1 MKGGLKIFFLLLAA
15 VSTVCA
21 QLGKDSLTFSA
32 HTFSD
37 RILLNTFDKQ
47 LNTYNFNT
55 TFRTYFT
62 GEKIFFGIRENFG
75 STVINSTTKNIKDE
89 QYLWALGQ
97 YSISEFF
104 KLGLHFNNN
113 IYSDDRDLGINQ
125 ASVLTSSLFLKFMPL
140 KNVEVTPYGG
150 VSQNNQIG
158 EKDNGFIYGMEA
170 NIDKYTTGDFDL
182 SSLMKFQNED
192 ISPRKN
198 TFSYINF
205 DVNNTF
211 EENFHN
217 TISAFY
223 SQQRRDFYFTADP
236 VTAAEF
242 NITNNIQS
250 RTESSYYFQDRIK
263 FLPASSPLS
272 LDFQGRVAWRGI
284 DRNTRYISVTNIANS
299 NYDTHIE
306 EFRLEFASAAD
317 YVTDN
322 FILALRFS
330 YSERDEKH
338 QPVRYDG
345 LSNLLYNDR
354 IQTEEQ
360 KNNNSQL
367 ANISIQSRI
376 NLSRSDRITF
386 SLFHRKLRYDTP
398 SILNFDD
405 RDELLSIGR
414 ILYEKEF
421 TRFFKIFF
429 NLEGNINKIVYIF
442 AERSSNNNV
451 KRIAK
456 FASGGV
462 FTTENFTSSN
472 SAEVSANYT
481 VFDYE
486 ELNPNFRSYS
496 FRQLVLR
503 DSSSLKLQKKL
514 RLFVTGYIKLSEQGD
529 FKWSNFTS
537 NPVRYLQEQYAEPK
551 LFFDDRDLSLGI
563 GIRYFSLSTYN
574 VQSGSEKIKV
584 SDYTSIG
591 PLSEISYAV
600 GERIILKV
608 YGWYEF
614 IKTEDNSRREM
625 ANLSLKLSYKF

>member
-1 MKGGLKIFFLLLAA
+1 MNVGRKILFLVCLLSSS
-15 VSTVCA
+15 VFA
-21 QLGKDSLTFSA
+21 QLGRDSLTFSSQ
-32 HTFSD
+32 TFSE
-37 RILLNTFDKQ
+37 RLFLNTFDKR

-55 TFRTYFT
+55 TFRNYFV
-62 GEKIFFGIRENFG
+62 GDKIFFGIRENFG
-75 STVINSTTKNIKDE
+75 STIINSTTKNIKDE

-97 YSISEFF
+97 YTLSEVF

-125 ASVLTSSLFLKFMPL
+125 ASVLTSSFFAKYIPL
-140 KNVEVTPYGG
+140 KNIEVTPYIGF
-150 VSQNNQIG
+150 SQNSQIG
-158 EKDNGFIYGMEA
+158 EKDNGFIYGTEA
-170 NIDKYTTGDFDL
+170 NIDKFITGDFEL

-198 TFSYINF
+198 TFRYINF

-223 SQQRRDFYFTADP
+223 SQQRKDFYFTADSA
-236 VTAAEF
+236 TAAEF

-250 RTESSYYFQDRIK
+250 RTESSYYLQDRIK
-263 FLPASSPLS
+263 FLPTNSPLS
-272 LDFQGRVAWRGI
+272 LDVQGRVVWRGI
-284 DRNTRYISVTNIANS
+284 DRNTRYISLSSVANS

-322 FILALRFS
+322 LNLAFRFS

-338 QPVRYDG
+338 QPMRYDE
-345 LSNLLYNDR
+345 LSNSVYNER
-354 IQTEEQ
+354 VSIEEQ
-360 KNNNSQL
+360 KNNTSQL
-367 ANISIQSRI
+367 ANISILSKI

-398 SILNFDD
+398 SVLNFDD

-421 TRFFKIFF
+421 TRFFRIFF
-429 NLEGNINKIVYIF
+429 NFEGNINKIVHIF

-456 FASGGV
+456 FSTGGI
-462 FTTENFTSSN
+462 FATERFTSSN

-503 DSSSLKLQKKL
+503 DSSSLRMQRKL
-514 RLFVTGYIKLSEQGD
+514 RLFFTGYIKISEQGD

-537 NPVRYLQEQYAEPK
+537 NPVRYLSEQYAEPK
-551 LFFDDRDLSLGI
+551 LFFDEQSLSLGI

-574 VQSGSEKIKV
+574 VQNGSDKTKV

-591 PLSEISYAV
+591 PLSEISYVV

-614 IKTEDNSRREM
+614 IKTEDNTNREM

>member
-1 MKGGLKIFFLLLAA
+1 ME
-15 VSTVCA
+15 
-21 QLGKDSLTFSA
+21 
-32 HTFSD
+32 
-37 RILLNTFDKQ
+37 
-47 LNTYNFNT
+47 
-55 TFRTYFT
+55 FT
-62 GEKIFFGIRENFG
+62 
-75 STVINSTTKNIKDE
+75 
-89 QYLWALGQ
+89 
-97 YSISEFF
+97 
-104 KLGLHFNNN
+104 
-113 IYSDDRDLGINQ
+113 
-125 ASVLTSSLFLKFMPL
+125 
-140 KNVEVTPYGG
+140 
-150 VSQNNQIG
+150 
-158 EKDNGFIYGMEA
+158 
-170 NIDKYTTGDFDL
+170 
-182 SSLMKFQNED
+182 
-192 ISPRKN
+192 
-198 TFSYINF
+198 
-205 DVNNTF
+205 
-211 EENFHN
+211 
-217 TISAFY
+217 
-223 SQQRRDFYFTADP
+223 
-236 VTAAEF
+236 
-242 NITNNIQS
+242 
-250 RTESSYYFQDRIK
+250 
-263 FLPASSPLS
+263 
-272 LDFQGRVAWRGI
+272 
-284 DRNTRYISVTNIANS
+284 
-299 NYDTHIE
+299 
-306 EFRLEFASAAD
+306 SAAD

-322 FILALRFS
+322 FILAMRFS

-354 IQTEEQ
+354 IQIEEQ

-537 NPVRYLQEQYAEPK
+537 NPVRYLQEQYVEPK